1 MIFIKNIKKF
11 KKNFIKLRYLLLILG
26 ISTLLL
32 KEITTFIKIYT
43 EQKSIEVF
51 YSEQEKII
59 ETQEIKTHEELTTSK
74 DKLLTYNYIA
84 MLKIPKINLERGLV
98 SPTSIHNNVNENIQI
113 LKESDYPDKE
123 NGNFILASH
132 SGRGKTAYFKYLNK
146 LEIDDKVY
154 ITFNGKEYEYKVM
167 NYYEINKNG
176 TAHIIRNADET
187 TLTLITCISN
197 TNKQIVYICEL
208 I

>member
-1 MIFIKNIKKF
+1 
-11 KKNFIKLRYLLLILG
+11 
-26 ISTLLL
+26 
-32 KEITTFIKIYT
+32 
-43 EQKSIEVF
+43 
-51 YSEQEKII
+51 
-59 ETQEIKTHEELTTSK
+59 
-74 DKLLTYNYIA
+74 